1 MTDYSAPVLPKRRKG
16 GQPNNQNAL
25 KHGRYSPRVK
35 AERLA
40 AWRARHEEERREE
53 RRKADEWA
61 ATIPPI
67 DYAGICDALE
77 RERRELEAAED
88 ARAHHLK
95 KIL

>member
-1 MTDYSAPVLPKRRKG
+1 MRSSTAGTARASRRSVWR
-16 GQPNNQNAL
+16 
-25 KHGRYSPRVK
+25 HG
-35 AERLA
+35 
-40 AWRARHEEERREE
+40 RARHEEERREE

-67 DYAGICDALE
+67 DYAGICEALE